1 MLIRCQIQCL
11 VVILIAINKPLIGDE
26 EKEEVMKVL
35 GSGRLTDSSFDGS
48 PMVREFEKSLANFIG
63 VKHAIALNSGTSALM
78 ASLIALDIGHGDEV
92 LMPSFTFVATA
103 NTVLARGAKP
113 VFVDIN
119 LNDYTMDTDD
129 LKRKIN
135 KRSRAIIPVHLYGH
149 PADMNP
155 IIELARKNDLFV
167 IEDAAQS
174 LGSSYKG
181 NQTGSMGDLGC
192 FSFYSTKVVTCGEGG
207 AITTNDDDLYVNLK
221 KIRNHG
227 IFSNHNPEILGLNL
241 RMPEIEAAL
250 INVQMRKIDS
260 FLRIRRKNAKMLS
273 EYLDGLKGVILPRER
288 NDCKHNWYLYT
299 ISLEKSR
306 DSVLKILNDKGIG
319 ATVYYRT
326 PLHKTQLYKRL
337 GYDDNLPKTIW
348 ASEHVLSLPVHPEIN
363 EQDISN
369 IASLLKD
376 AIKTIS

>member
-1 MLIRCQIQCL
+1 

-48 PMVREFEKSLANFIG
+48 LMVREFEKSLADFIG

-78 ASLIALDIGHGDEV
+78 ASLIALNIGHGDEV

-119 LNDYTMDTDD
+119 LDDYTMDIDD

-155 IIELARKNDLFV
+155 IIELARKNDLFI

-174 LGSSYKG
+174 LGSSYEGK
-181 NQTGSMGDLGC
+181 QTGSMGDLGC

-250 INVQMRKIDS
+250 INVQMRKINS
-260 FLRIRRKNAKMLS
+260 FLRVRRKNAKMLS
-273 EYLDGLKGVILPRER
+273 EYLDSLKGVILPRER
-288 NDCKHNWYLYT
+288 NDCKYNWYLYT
-299 ISLEKSR
+299 ISLEKDR
-306 DSVLKILNDKGIG
+306 DPVLKILNDKGIG

-337 GYDDNLPKTIW
+337 GYDDNLPKTMW
-348 ASEHVLSLPVHPEIN
+348 ASEHVLSLPVHPDLN
-363 EQDISN
+363 KQDISN

-376 AIKTIS
+376 AIKTVS